1 MRLIDA
7 EVLANWIDGSQRLD
21 TEHDYEEVARYIE
34 ECPTV
39 DAVPVVRLENIAE
52 ADGGPLAFLDE
63 ILEKM
68 NNIVEVVRCKD
79 CDMWNEEDFSG
90 RKSLGNYRCS
100 CAEWSNMEDGR
111 RVYTGPDEFCS
122 RGERKGGDE

>member
-1 MRLIDA
+1 MPLIDT

-39 DAVPVVRLENIAE
+39 DAVPVVRCWE
-52 ADGGPLAFLDE
+52 
-63 ILEKM
+63 
-68 NNIVEVVRCKD
+68 
-79 CDMWNEEDFSG
+79 CDMWNEDDFSG
-90 RKSLGNYRCS
+90 RKSLGNYRCA
-100 CAEWSNMEDGR
+100 CDEWSDHENGR

-122 RGERKGGDE
+122 RGERKGGDDDV

>member
-39 DAVPVVRLENIAE
+39 DAVPVVRCEHCAYRGVVYDDPE
-52 ADGGPLAFLDE
+52 YCWVHSHPVKPDGF
-63 ILEKM
+63 
-68 NNIVEVVRCKD
+68 
-79 CDMWNEEDFSG
+79 CDRGKPKEDRHEG
-90 RKSLGNYRCS
+90 
-100 CAEWSNMEDGR
+100 
-111 RVYTGPDEFCS
+111 
-122 RGERKGGDE
+122 

>member
-39 DAVPVVRLENIAE
+39 DAVPVVRCRDCKYWDRTWTTHSGWHFCPMIGFQTATDWFC
-52 ADGGPLAFLDE
+52 ADGEHMDGGESD
-63 ILEKM
+63 
-68 NNIVEVVRCKD
+68 D
-79 CDMWNEEDFSG
+79 CN
-90 RKSLGNYRCS
+90 LL
-100 CAEWSNMEDGR
+100 
-111 RVYTGPDEFCS
+111 
-122 RGERKGGDE
+122 